1 MKSGLISMLILLFS
15 GFLTFPGYSQEVRKL
30 SLDESI
36 QLGLQNSELI
46 HSSKMKVNYAEA
58 KLSEVNTFRLP
69 SLKLNAS
76 YTRLSEVEPF
86 IISIPNFG
94 SFNISPSIVN
104 NYNIKLSLQQPLFT
118 GFKLSSSSNIAEY
131 NYESRKQ
138 EYTRDEQQ
146 LVLNIKNAY
155 WNLFKVIKV
164 KSAVDENVDLIK
176 AHLTDI
182 TNFFDQGL
190 STKNDVLKVQVQLAE
205 AQLRQID
212 AKNGVELAKSNLNNV
227 IGLPLSTNVE
237 VQSDVSINEDT
248 IPELDRLTDEAMQNR
263 PELKAMDFQLKAG
276 ESGVTLAESNWYPQI
291 YLTGDYYYSRPNQRI
306 FPAEDKFN
314 GTWDVGVGL
323 SWDIWNWLSTSDQT
337 KQAEA
342 QYEQVK
348 DGYKSLK
355 DGITLEVTQNYLN
368 LLKAKEKITTAN
380 QSVHQ
385 AEENYRVTDET
396 FKNGLNLNS
405 DLLDAEF
412 SLMQAKTNYVQALA
426 DYEVAKASLE
436 KSIGK

>member
-1 MKSGLISMLILLFS
+1 MKYRTIPMLILM
-15 GFLTFPGYSQEVRKL
+15 LTGVFYTTAYAQEIRKL

-36 QLGLQNSELI
+36 QIGLQNSELI

-58 KLSEVNTFRLP
+58 RLSEVNTYRLP

-76 YTRLSEVEPF
+76 YTRLSEIEPF
-86 IISIPNFG
+86 ILTTPFG
-94 SFNISPSIVN
+94 VFDISPSIVN

-118 GFKLSSSSNIAEY
+118 GFKLASSSNIAEY
-131 NYESRKQ
+131 SYEAQKQ
-138 EYTRDEQQ
+138 DYTRDKQQ
-146 LVLNIKNAY
+146 LVLDIKKAY
-155 WNLFKVIKV
+155 WNLFKVVKV
-164 KSAVDENVDLIK
+164 KSAVDENVNLVE
-176 AHLTDI
+176 AHLTDVK
-182 TNFFDQGL
+182 NFFDQGL

-205 AQLRQID
+205 ARLRQID

-227 IGLPLSTNVE
+227 IGLPLSTDVV
-237 VQSDVSINEDT
+237 VQSDVSVNDDSVPDLELLIEDA
-248 IPELDRLTDEAMQNR
+248 LKNR
-263 PELKAMDFQLKAG
+263 PEMKAMDFKLKAG
-276 ESGVTLAESNWYPQI
+276 ESGITLAESDWYPQV

-306 FPAEDKFN
+306 FPLEDKFN
-314 GTWDVGVGL
+314 GTWDIGVGL
-323 SWDIWNWLSTSDQT
+323 SWDIWNWFSTSDRT

-368 LLKAKEKITTAN
+368 LLKAKEKIITAR

-396 FKNGLNLNS
+396 FKNGLALNS

-412 SLMQAKTNYVQALA
+412 ALMQAKTNYIQSLA
-426 DYEVAKASLE
+426 DYELAKASLE

>member
-1 MKSGLISMLILLFS
+1 MKSGILLTFILLFTGVVS
-15 GFLTFPGYSQEVRKL
+15 VPVSAQEVRNL
-30 SLDESI
+30 TLDESI
-36 QLGLQNSELI
+36 QVGLQNSELI

-58 KLSEVNTFRLP
+58 RLSEINTNRLP

-76 YTRLSEVEPF
+76 YTRLSEIEPY
-86 IISIPNFG
+86 ILTTPFG
-94 SFNISPSIVN
+94 SFDLVPSIFN

-118 GFKLSSSSNIAEY
+118 GFKLLSSSDIAEY
-131 NYESRKQ
+131 NYEAQKQ
-138 EYTRDEQQ
+138 NYTKDEQQ
-146 LVLNIKNAY
+146 LVLDIKNAY

-164 KSAVDENVDLIK
+164 KSAVDENIDLIN

-182 TNFFDQGL
+182 KNFFDQGL
-190 STKNDVLKVQVQLAE
+190 ATKNDVLKVQVQLAE

-212 AKNGVELAKSNLNNV
+212 AKNNVELARSSLNNI
-227 IGLPLSTNVE
+227 IGLPLSTNTS
-237 VQSDVSINEDT
+237 VQSDVSITEEPVPD
-248 IPELDRLTDEAMQNR
+248 LDQLIKEAMENR

-276 ESGVTLAESNWYPQI
+276 ESGITLAQSNWYPQI
-291 YLTGDYYYSRPNQRI
+291 YLTGNYYYSRPNQRI
-306 FPAEDKFN
+306 FPAEDKFK

-337 KQAEA
+337 KEAEA

-348 DGYKSLK
+348 DSYKSLK

-368 LLKAKEKITTAN
+368 LLKAKEKVTTAD

-396 FKNGLNLNS
+396 FKNGLILNS

-412 SLMQAKTNYVQALA
+412 ALMQAKTNYVQSVA
-426 DYEVAKASLE
+426 DYELAKANLE

>member
-1 MKSGLISMLILLFS
+1 MKSGVLLTLIVLFTGVLS
-15 GFLTFPGYSQEVRKL
+15 APVFAQEVRNL
-30 SLDESI
+30 TLDESI
-36 QLGLQNSELI
+36 QIGLQNSELI
-46 HSSKMKVNYAEA
+46 HSSKMRVNYAEA
-58 KLSEVNTFRLP
+58 RLSEINSGRLP

-76 YTRLSEVEPF
+76 YTRLSAIEPF
-86 IISIPNFG
+86 ILITPFG
-94 SFNISPSIVN
+94 SFDIVPSIVN
-104 NYNIKLSLQQPLFT
+104 NYNLRLSLQQPLFT
-118 GFKLSSSSNIAEY
+118 GFKLASSSDIAEY
-131 NYESRKQ
+131 NYESQKQ
-138 EYTRDEQQ
+138 NYTKDEQQ
-146 LVLNIKNAY
+146 LILDIKNAY

-164 KSAVDENVDLIK
+164 KSAVDENVDLIN

-182 TNFFDQGL
+182 KNFFDQGL
-190 STKNDVLKVQVQLAE
+190 ATKNDVLKVQVQLAD

-212 AKNGVELAKSNLNNV
+212 AKNNVELARNSLNNI
-227 IGLPLSTNVE
+227 IGLPLSTNTS
-237 VQSDVSINEDT
+237 VQSDVSVTEEAVPDL
-248 IPELDRLTDEAMQNR
+248 ERLIDEAMENR

-291 YLTGDYYYSRPNQRI
+291 YLTGNYYYSRPNQRI
-306 FPAEDKFN
+306 FPAEDKFQ

-323 SWDIWNWLSTSDQT
+323 SWDIWNWLLTSDQT
-337 KQAEA
+337 KEAEA

-348 DGYKSLK
+348 DSYKGLK

-368 LLKAKEKITTAN
+368 LLKAKEKVTTAN

-396 FKNGLNLNS
+396 FKNGLALNS

-412 SLMQAKTNYVQALA
+412 ALMQAKTNYVQSLA
-426 DYEVAKASLE
+426 DYELAQANLE

>member
-1 MKSGLISMLILLFS
+1 MKSGILTMLILLFT
-15 GFLTFPGYSQEVRKL
+15 GVLFTPAYAQELRKL

-36 QLGLQNSELI
+36 QIGLQNSELI

-58 KLSEVNTFRLP
+58 RLSEVNTYRLP

-86 IISIPNFG
+86 ILTTPFG
-94 SFNISPSIVN
+94 VFDISPSIVN
-104 NYNIKLSLQQPLFT
+104 TYNVKLTLQQPVFT

-131 NYESRKQ
+131 NYEAQKQ
-138 EYTRDEQQ
+138 EYTKDEQQ
-146 LVLNIKNAY
+146 LVFNIKNAY
-155 WNLFKVIKV
+155 WNLFKAVKV
-164 KSAVDENVDLIK
+164 KAAVDENVSLIE
-176 AHLTDI
+176 AHLTDVK
-182 TNFFDQGL
+182 NFFDQGL

-227 IGLPLSTNVE
+227 IGLSLSTDVE
-237 VQSDVSINEDT
+237 VQSDVSINTDVV
-248 IPELDRLTDEAMQNR
+248 PDLDQLIEQSMENR

-276 ESGVTLAESNWYPQI
+276 ESGITFAQSNWYPQV

-306 FPAEDKFN
+306 FPAEDKFT

-323 SWDIWNWLSTSDQT
+323 SWDVWNWLSTSDQT
-337 KQAEA
+337 KEAEA

-368 LLKAKEKITTAN
+368 LLKAKEKITTAD

-396 FKNGLNLNS
+396 FKNGIALNS

-412 SLMQAKTNYVQALA
+412 ALMQAKTNYIQSLA

>member
-1 MKSGLISMLILLFS
+1 MKSGILLTCILLFTGIFS
-15 GFLTFPGYSQEVRKL
+15 VPVSAQEVRDL
-30 SLDESI
+30 TLDESI
-36 QLGLQNSELI
+36 QIGLQNSELI

-58 KLSEVNTFRLP
+58 RLSEINTNRLP

-76 YTRLSEVEPF
+76 YTRLSEIEPF
-86 IISIPNFG
+86 ILTTPFG
-94 SFNISPSIVN
+94 SFDIVPSIVN

-118 GFKLSSSSNIAEY
+118 GFKLLSSSDIAEY
-131 NYESRKQ
+131 SYEAQKQ
-138 EYTRDEQQ
+138 NYTRDEQQ
-146 LVLNIKNAY
+146 LVLDIKNAY

-164 KSAVDENVDLIK
+164 KSAVDENVDLIN

-182 TNFFDQGL
+182 KNFFDQGL
-190 STKNDVLKVQVQLAE
+190 ATKNDVLKVQVQLAE

-212 AKNGVELAKSNLNNV
+212 AKNNVELAKSSLNNV
-227 IGLPLSTNVE
+227 VGLPLSSNIS
-237 VQSDVSINEDT
+237 VQTDVSIIEEPVSD
-248 IPELDRLTDEAMQNR
+248 LDQLIKEAMENR

-276 ESGVTLAESNWYPQI
+276 ESGITLAESNWYPQI
-291 YLTGDYYYSRPNQRI
+291 YLTGNYYYSRPNQRI

-337 KQAEA
+337 KEAEA

-348 DGYKSLK
+348 DSYKSLK

-368 LLKAKEKITTAN
+368 LLKAKEKVTTAN

-396 FKNGLNLNS
+396 FKNGLVLNS

-412 SLMQAKTNYVQALA
+412 ALMQAKTNYVQSVA
-426 DYEVAKASLE
+426 DYELAKANLE

>member
-1 MKSGLISMLILLFS
+1 MKYRTIPMLILM
-15 GFLTFPGYSQEVRKL
+15 LTGVFYTTAYAQEIRKL

-36 QLGLQNSELI
+36 QIGLQNSELI

-58 KLSEVNTFRLP
+58 RLSEVNTYRLP

-76 YTRLSEVEPF
+76 YTRLSEIEPF
-86 IISIPNFG
+86 ILTTPFG
-94 SFNISPSIVN
+94 VFDISPSIVN

-118 GFKLSSSSNIAEY
+118 GFKLASSSNIAEY
-131 NYESRKQ
+131 SYEAQKQ
-138 EYTRDEQQ
+138 DYTRDKQQ
-146 LVLNIKNAY
+146 LVLDIKKAY
-155 WNLFKVIKV
+155 WNLFKVVKV
-164 KSAVDENVDLIK
+164 KSAVDENVNLVE
-176 AHLTDI
+176 AHLTDVK
-182 TNFFDQGL
+182 NFFDQGL

-205 AQLRQID
+205 ARLRQID

-227 IGLPLSTNVE
+227 IGLPLSTDVV
-237 VQSDVSINEDT
+237 VQSDVSVNDDSVPDLELLIEDA
-248 IPELDRLTDEAMQNR
+248 LKNR
-263 PELKAMDFQLKAG
+263 PEMKAMDFKLKAG
-276 ESGVTLAESNWYPQI
+276 ESGITLAESDWYPQV
-291 YLTGDYYYSRPNQRI
+291 YLTGDYYYSKPNQRI
-306 FPAEDKFN
+306 FPLEDKFN
-314 GTWDVGVGL
+314 GTWDIGVGL
-323 SWDIWNWLSTSDQT
+323 SWDIWNWFSTSDRT

-368 LLKAKEKITTAN
+368 LLKAKEKIITAR

-396 FKNGLNLNS
+396 FKNGLALNS

-412 SLMQAKTNYVQALA
+412 ALMQAKTNYIQSLA
-426 DYEVAKASLE
+426 DYELAKASLE

>member
-1 MKSGLISMLILLFS
+1 
-15 GFLTFPGYSQEVRKL
+15 
-30 SLDESI
+30 
-36 QLGLQNSELI
+36 
-46 HSSKMKVNYAEA
+46 MKVNYAEA
-58 KLSEVNTFRLP
+58 RLSEINTNRLP

-76 YTRLSEVEPF
+76 YTRLSEIEPF
-86 IISIPNFG
+86 ILTTPFG
-94 SFNISPSIVN
+94 SFDIVPSIVN

-118 GFKLSSSSNIAEY
+118 GFKLLSSSDIAEY
-131 NYESRKQ
+131 SYEAQKQ
-138 EYTRDEQQ
+138 NYTRDEQQ
-146 LVLNIKNAY
+146 LVLDIKNAY

-164 KSAVDENVDLIK
+164 KSAVDENVDLIN

-182 TNFFDQGL
+182 KNFFDQGL
-190 STKNDVLKVQVQLAE
+190 ATKNDVLKVQVQLAE

-212 AKNGVELAKSNLNNV
+212 AKNNVELAKSSLNNV
-227 IGLPLSTNVE
+227 VGLPLSTNIS
-237 VQSDVSINEDT
+237 VQTDVSITEEPISD
-248 IPELDRLTDEAMQNR
+248 LDQLIKEAMENR

-276 ESGVTLAESNWYPQI
+276 ESGITLAESNWYPQI
-291 YLTGDYYYSRPNQRI
+291 YLTGNYYYSRPNQRI

-337 KQAEA
+337 KEAEA

-348 DGYKSLK
+348 DSYKSLK

-368 LLKAKEKITTAN
+368 LLKAKEKVTTAN

-396 FKNGLNLNS
+396 FKNGLVLNS

-412 SLMQAKTNYVQALA
+412 ALMQAKTNYVQSVA
-426 DYEVAKASLE
+426 DYELAKANLE